1 MTHGGL
7 YSNQETVWSGVPLIG
22 FPVFGDQSNY
32 VVKAEKDGYAI
43 KLDWMTVTED
53 ILFDSI
59 QEIVNNPKYKHKF
72 SLYTNLINSLFN

>member
-22 FPVFGDQSNY
+22 FPIFGDQINY
-32 VVKAEKDGYAI
+32 VVKAMKDGYAI
-43 KLDWMTVTED
+43 KLDLMTLTEE

-59 QEIVNNPKYKHKF
+59 QEIVNNPK
-72 SLYTNLINSLFN
+72 